1 MSSQD
6 IGGCITASKAKLEGI
21 LSLGDQLISDLPA
34 AYLETYEFL
43 AIGKVSSRFLNN
55 IFQFYM
61 IWFQALKLKV
71 EDPEVYRQKAEELSK
86 KFGDKF
92 TEGYNTKLQEIL
104 YGSW

>member
-1 MSSQD
+1 MVKYAGKEVAD
-6 IGGCITASKAKLEGI
+6 VRPCEHIWDMFKCIFHHADPI
-21 LSLGDQLISDLPA
+21 SLWL
-34 AYLETYEFL
+34 FMH
-43 AIGKVSSRFLNN
+43 VSFLNN